1 MPSKS
6 RSIWRSDKAQHFTL
20 VHRSQQDPLVYDA
33 ESSSRVLKPATRK
46 NQQRQG
52 QTREE
57 LEQEL
62 GDYAKKQRSN
72 VGEAAQYG
80 IFYDDTEYDYM
91 QHLRAVGDDYHRRR
105 GGVDEEDDTEVIML
119 EAPKVAQARGKGKS
133 KEFETGVLLKEDA
146 TVEDNKERK
155 LLQLPKEVLP
165 SEQMMPRYFEEE
177 KERGLRPDMDPHLRQ
192 VLEALED
199 DAFLMRTAGKS
210 GEKDITEED
219 EFDFDDED
227 EVVAG
232 QEDEEDI
239 DDFFSGIVQDGE
251 LDEGDEEPEWK
262 YLPPEGEESIWED
275 QGSKAAKELLQLKQQ
290 GGGVED
296 LSLESR
302 VALFKKAQQEQQ
314 QKMMDNYGTQKQRVA
329 SSVGSQSIFGEKGAS
344 RKSRHPGAKAR
355 LAATFYA
362 PSADG
367 GSTAFSMSSSAME
380 RNQGLTG
387 LDEQFDRMEK
397 IYEQNSDDDDDDID
411 EEEVDGKEVDLTNL
425 DDIFDDFLNNNELVG
440 NKLRERLGNRNTTA
454 SEKVDILRQELGEMR
469 LIDKL
474 SIEDV
479 DDQRESYDEVI
490 FRDLKSR
497 AQIRQE
503 WDVETVLTSKTN
515 LENHPRTIASV
526 TSHLP
531 RSIAA
536 SAVISRNGNQSSIR
550 MPKVKINPR
559 TGVPEVSRYIDLE
572 ARKNQQAAPTG
583 LTSKDVEKIN
593 NLEKD
598 DADDSSEDHS
608 GVESDATQTPQNVTV
623 TRNRNE
629 SKEDKKARKQAV
641 KEQRKQVRESK
652 QARKQAFDAELKK
665 QKKNIGG
672 GNAIKQ
678 ATAIKLS

>member
-33 ESSSRVLKPATRK
+33 ESSSRVLKPTARK

-52 QTREE
+52 QSREE

-105 GGVDEEDDTEVIML
+105 GGVDEENDTEVIML
-119 EAPKVAQARGKGKS
+119 EAPKATRVKDKGKTR
-133 KEFETGVLLKEDA
+133 ELDTGVQLRDDSIADDRIERK
-146 TVEDNKERK
+146 RK

-165 SEQMMPRYFEEE
+165 SEQMMSRNFEEE
-177 KERGLRPDMDPHLRQ
+177 RERGLRPDMDPHLRQ

-199 DAFLMRTAGKS
+199 DAFLMRTAGENH
-210 GEKDITEED
+210 EKDPTEVD
-219 EFDFDDED
+219 DFDFDEKD
-227 EVVAG
+227 EVEAG
-232 QEDEEDI
+232 GEDEEDI
-239 DDFFSGIVQDGE
+239 DDFFSGIVKDGE
-251 LDEGDEEPEWK
+251 LDEADEEPEWK
-262 YLPPEGEESIWED
+262 QLPPEGEENIWED
-275 QGSKAAKELLQLKQQ
+275 QGFKAAKELLQLKQQ
-290 GGGVED
+290 GGGVDD

-302 VALFKKAQQEQQ
+302 VALFKQAQQEQQ
-314 QKMMDNYGTQKQRVA
+314 QKMMEKGDDTKQRVA
-329 SSVGSQSIFGEKGAS
+329 SSVGSQSIFGEKGPS

-355 LAATFYA
+355 LAASYYA
-362 PSADG
+362 PSVDG

-387 LDEQFDRMEK
+387 LDDRFDQMEK
-397 IYEQNSDDDDDDID
+397 IYEQDSD
-411 EEEVDGKEVDLTNL
+411 EEEDEEKLEGEQFDLKNL
-425 DDIFDDFLNNNELVG
+425 DAIFDDFLNNNELVG
-440 NKLRERLGNRNTTA
+440 NKLRGRLGNHETTA
-454 SEKVDILRQELGEMR
+454 SEKVDMLRRELGEVR
-469 LIDKL
+469 LVDKVSID
-474 SIEDV
+474 EV

-531 RSIAA
+531 RSVTADSSLA
-536 SAVISRNGNQSSIR
+536 LFTKNGSQGDNR
-550 MPKVKINPR
+550 VPRVRINPR
-559 TGVPEVSRYIDLE
+559 TGVPEISHCIDLE
-572 ARKNQQAAPTG
+572 ARENRQAEMVNN
-583 LTSKDVEKIN
+583 KDGDN
-593 NLEKD
+593 NSAEED
-598 DADDSSEDHS
+598 NDSDDSR
-608 GVESDATQTPQNVTV
+608 GAESDSTQTPQNITV

-629 SKEDKKARKQAV
+629 SKEDKKMRKQIV
-641 KEQRKQVRESK
+641 KDQKRQVRQSK
-652 QARKQAFDAELKK
+652 QARKQVFEAELNK
-665 QKKNIGG
+665 QKKNTGG
-672 GNAIKQ
+672 GSAIKQ
-678 ATAIKLS
+678 ATALKLS